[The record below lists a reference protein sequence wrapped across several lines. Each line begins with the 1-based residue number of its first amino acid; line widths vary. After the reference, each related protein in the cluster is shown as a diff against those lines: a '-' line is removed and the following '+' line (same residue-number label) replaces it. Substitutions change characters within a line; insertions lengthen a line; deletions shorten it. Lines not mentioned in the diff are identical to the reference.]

1 MGRRGP
7 PPTPTPQL
15 MLAGSKLAKNRK
27 DEPQPSSTTPRMPTW
42 LRPDAKTTWKRVV
55 PQLQQMGV
63 LGNVDANALGR
74 YCELHARWVAAA
86 KAVRKGG
93 ETVELKNAEGDVYMI
108 AQRPEAKLMMSL
120 NESLRKLEAEFGMT
134 PAGRARLAVDLNES
148 KKTAGNDKSKFFGSA

>member
-15 MLAGSKLAKNRK
+15 RLANSKLVKNRK
-27 DEPQPSSTTPRMPTW
+27 DEPEPSSTTPRMPTW
-42 LRPDAKTTWKRVV
+42 LRPEAKTIWKRVV

-74 YCELHARWVAAA
+74 YCESHSRWTAAA
-86 KAVRKGG
+86 MVVRKQG
-93 ETVELKNAEGDVYMI
+93 ETAERKNAEGDVYMI
-108 AQRPEAKLMMSL
+108 AQRPEAKLMATL

-148 KKTAGNDKSKFFGSA
+148 KKTAGNGKSKFFGSA